1 MGLRRPVEERPL
13 RAAGCPAGGSRG
25 CRGVLGPGMGRDGPP
40 RSPPAVS
47 GMLGWGKFPQYWD
60 KGEGRDAPG
69 AAAIA
74 APCLGCG
81 LFHVKLISE
90 RNLAWTRSLAHQGGW
105 VVPQPSPQCWSLPS
119 PQPPATI
126 PLPRSAEG
134 HPQRC
139 VRAAL
144 EHARHEAIARPVRCF
159 APAMALL
166 ILASQ
171 LALPQGLNLPE
182 FSYQVSWSR
191 GRVVAAPQP
200 PSFVMRRG

>member
-1 MGLRRPVEERPL
+1 MEEKGGRGGKGRAPGGWLQPLPPHQGLGWLGWVRLLPGASVGLRRPVEERPL

-25 CRGVLGPGMGRDGPP
+25 CRGVLGTGMGRDGTP

-74 APCLGCG
+74 APCLGCR
-81 LFHVKLISE
+81 LFHVRLISE

-105 VVPQPSPQCWSLPS
+105 VVPQPSPQRWSLPS

-126 PLPRSAEG
+126 PLPCSPEG
-134 HPQRC
+134 HPQRGGTKRC
-139 VRAAL
+139 WVSGQPSSTPGT
-144 EHARHEAIARPVRCF
+144 RP
-159 APAMALL
+159 
-166 ILASQ
+166 
-171 LALPQGLNLPE
+171 
-182 FSYQVSWSR
+182 
-191 GRVVAAPQP
+191 
-200 PSFVMRRG
+200 